1 MRYLINVLVLTSLL
15 TSCSSSTED
24 DKQSQKEVVDAVHQ
38 PLDKAK
44 AVEQQI
50 FDNAAEQR
58 KQVDDL

>member
-50 FDNAAEQR
+50 FDNTAEQL
-58 KQVDDL
+58 KQVDDF